1 MAGEEK
7 KTILG
12 RSPHSMS
19 PTRKSTIQRPRE
31 VNFVIGLGI
40 FTVVAA
46 VLYWTAWFFAPE
58 TIQARSPDAQ
68 DYQIYVSFE
77 QAFPLADS
85 WLAIAALIGVV
96 GLWKMRAWGFLF
108 GLLAGSAA
116 IFLGLMDLL
125 YDLQHNMFVPFTSQA
140 GTEFVIVL
148 LLLLL
153 GPLQISLLWRRRRMF
168 TK

>member
-1 MAGEEK
+1 MSEEEE
-7 KTILG
+7 KTILR
-12 RSPHSMS
+12 RSQHSMS
-19 PTRKSTIQRPRE
+19 STRKSTIQRPRE
-31 VNFVIGLGI
+31 VNLVVGLGI

-46 VLYWTAWFFAPE
+46 VLYWTAWFLAPE

-68 DYQIYVSFE
+68 DYQIYVNFE

-108 GLLAGSAA
+108 GLLGGSAA

-140 GTEFVIVL
+140 GTELVIVL
-148 LLLLL
+148 LLLLVS
-153 GPLQISLLWRRRRMF
+153 PLQIYLLWRRRRMF
-168 TK
+168 MK

>member
-1 MAGEEK
+1 MSEEEE
-7 KTILG
+7 KTILR
-12 RSPHSMS
+12 RSQHSMS
-19 PTRKSTIQRPRE
+19 STRKSTIQRPRE
-31 VNFVIGLGI
+31 VNLVVGLGI

-58 TIQARSPDAQ
+58 TIQARGPGEQ
-68 DYQIYVSFE
+68 DYQIYVNFE

-108 GLLAGSAA
+108 GLLAGSAG

-125 YDLQHNMFVPFTSQA
+125 YDLQHNMLVPFTSQA

-153 GPLQISLLWRRRRMF
+153 GPLQIYLLWRRRRMF
-168 TK
+168 IK